1 MNIHF
6 SRHARRRMRLYKI
19 TEDIV
24 IHIVENTAFSLGK
37 QTLLHDIPG
46 QKLPVKIVAV
56 FEETTT
62 TIVTVYPL
70 KKGLPS

>member
-19 TEDIV
+19 TENVV
-24 IHIVENTAFSLGK
+24 INIVENAGLSLGK
-37 QTLLHDIPG
+37 QTFLHESAG

-56 FEETTT
+56 VEETVT